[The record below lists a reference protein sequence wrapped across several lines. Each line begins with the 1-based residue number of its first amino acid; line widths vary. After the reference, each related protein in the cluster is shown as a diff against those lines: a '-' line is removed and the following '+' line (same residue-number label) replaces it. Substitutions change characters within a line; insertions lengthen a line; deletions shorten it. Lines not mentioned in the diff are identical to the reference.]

1 MSEVDNTYI
10 VLRKTADILTIFIAL
25 YYKPNGGQQF
35 SITLMHGT
43 HNFSVKYSTCMYVYK
58 SIEIADHP

>member
-10 VLRKTADILTIFIAL
+10 VLSITAAILTIFIAL

-35 SITLMHGT
+35 SITLTHGS
-43 HNFSVKYSTCMYVYK
+43 HNFSVKYVYVCK
-58 SIEIADHP
+58 SMKIAARH